1 MVKVAIV
8 EDEALY
14 HEQLEAFLT
23 QFKAEKDQ
31 PLEWSIYTDGDQFMD
46 QYQSQFDI
54 ILLDIQ
60 MPLMDGMTVAEEI
73 RKIDQHVIIIFITN
87 MTQYAIKGYAVDALD
102 YVLKPINYFAFKERL
117 QKALERLE
125 YKKSRFITVKVKGGM
140 ARLDL
145 KDLYYIESQ
154 GHQLLFHTKDG
165 LIESSGAI
173 KHYEQELLA
182 DGFYRIHK
190 GFIVNLNYV
199 QGINDPFV
207 VMKTTELPIGRTKK
221 KGFLETLTKH
231 WGDQSI

>member
-1 MVKVAIV
+1 MIKVAIV
-8 EDEALY
+8 EDETLY

-23 QFKAEKDQ
+23 TFKEEQHQ
-31 PLEWSIYTDGDQFMD
+31 PVEWSIYTDGDQFID
-46 QYQSQFDI
+46 HYTSQFDI
-54 ILLDIQ
+54 IFLDIQ

-73 RKIDQHVIIIFITN
+73 RKVDQQVIIIFITN

-117 QKALERLE
+117 LKALERLE
-125 YKKSRFITVKVKGGM
+125 HKKSRFITIKVKGGVV
-140 ARLDL
+140 RLEL
-145 KDLYYIESQ
+145 KDLDYIESQ
-154 GHQLLFHTKDG
+154 GHQLLFHTIDG
-165 LIESSGAI
+165 IIESTGAI
-173 KHYEQELLA
+173 KHYEEVLKG

-221 KGFLETLTKH
+221 KGFLDTLTKH